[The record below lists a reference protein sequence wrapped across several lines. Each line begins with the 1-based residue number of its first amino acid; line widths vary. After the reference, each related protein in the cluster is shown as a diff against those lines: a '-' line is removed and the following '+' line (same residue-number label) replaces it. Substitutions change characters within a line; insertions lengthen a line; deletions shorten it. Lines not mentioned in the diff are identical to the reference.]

1 MSTETDIKQ
10 RQIGDLTIQIDRDTC
25 IGSGNCTKVA
35 PEVLDID
42 DEMVATFRDDA
53 GEIDRERLLEA
64 MRVCPVYALKAINQ
78 QGETEAP

>member
-1 MSTETDIKQ
+1 
-10 RQIGDLTIQIDRDTC
+10 
-25 IGSGNCTKVA
+25 VA